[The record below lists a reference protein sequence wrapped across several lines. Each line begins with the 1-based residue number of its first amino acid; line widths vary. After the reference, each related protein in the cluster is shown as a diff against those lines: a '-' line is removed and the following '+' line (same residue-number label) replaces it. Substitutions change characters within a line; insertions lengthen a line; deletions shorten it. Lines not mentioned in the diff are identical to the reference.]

1 MGETFEIERSGAGEG
16 SKGRPC
22 PACGKM
28 MAPTDVVCIACGFD
42 TRTGVNVPAA
52 VATATTAAT
61 STAEAMT
68 KTSSAG
74 AEPSSTLADAS
85 GAGIS
90 GAEAMHAEA
99 AKEDAQ
105 PISPDSKPG
114 LNVLLGIG
122 GVAAV
127 CALVVIAAGAPVGA
141 GLWIISGRVLLGI
154 YDVAIHTG
162 TGVVAVVL
170 AGLLLKKPVG
180 RLDLAAGRMLVAFSV
195 FLLVSKVQP
204 GALGWFGVL
213 LMMLMGAAAYW
224 VSLLLLF
231 RRNVQ
236 ETHTIACAHAGL
248 YIIVWLGTS
257 LGLVLDA
264 AEKQLPRA
272 PTPAPPAQVQ
282 GP

>member
-16 SKGRPC
+16 SNGRPC

-52 VATATTAAT
+52 VAS
-61 STAEAMT
+61 STAEAAG
-68 KTSSAG
+68 KTAPASGAG
-74 AEPSSTLADAS
+74 EAS
-85 GAGIS
+85 GGAGIS

-105 PISPDSKPG
+105 AISPDSKPG

-141 GLWIISGRVLLGI
+141 GLWIVSGRVLLGL
-154 YDVAIHTG
+154 YDIAIHTG

-180 RLDLAAGRMLVAFSV
+180 RLDLAAGRMLLAFSV
-195 FLLVSKVQP
+195 FLLVSKIQP

-213 LMMLMGAAAYW
+213 MMMLMGAAAYW

-248 YIIVWLGTS
+248 YIVVWLGTS

>member
-1 MGETFEIERSGAGEG
+1 
-16 SKGRPC
+16 
-22 PACGKM
+22 
-28 MAPTDVVCIACGFD
+28 MALTDVVCIACGFD
-42 TRTGVNVPAA
+42 TRTGVTAPAA
-52 VATATTAAT
+52 VAATGSSGVESASKTAPASAGDFATATATATAA
-61 STAEAMT
+61 AV
-68 KTSSAG
+68 
-74 AEPSSTLADAS
+74 
-85 GAGIS
+85 GAGVS

-105 PISPDSKPG
+105 PISPDAKPG
-114 LNVLLGIG
+114 LKVLLGVG
-122 GVAAV
+122 AAAAV
-127 CALVVIAAGAPVGA
+127 CALVVIAAGAPAGA
-141 GLWIISGRVLLGI
+141 GLWIISGRVLLGV
-154 YDVAIHTG
+154 YDIAIHTG

-170 AGLLLKKPVG
+170 AGLFLKKRVG

-195 FLLVSKVQP
+195 FLLVSKIQP

-213 LMMLMGAAAYW
+213 LMMLMGAGAYW

-248 YIIVWLGTS
+248 YILVWLGTS

-264 AEKQLPRA
+264 AEKKLPSA
-272 PTPAPPAQVQ
+272 PPPPPAQVQ

>member
-1 MGETFEIERSGAGEG
+1 
-16 SKGRPC
+16 
-22 PACGKM
+22 
-28 MAPTDVVCIACGFD
+28 MAPKDVVCIACGFD

-52 VATATTAAT
+52 VATPTTTA
-61 STAEAMT
+61 
-68 KTSSAG
+68 SSA
-74 AEPSSTLADAS
+74 ADTASKTAPAS
-85 GAGIS
+85 GGGVVSGDAGIS

-99 AKEDAQ
+99 AKDDAK

-114 LNVLLGIG
+114 LSVLLGIG
-122 GVAAV
+122 GVAAL

-224 VSLLLLF
+224 VSVLLLF

-248 YIIVWLGTS
+248 YIVVWLGTS
-257 LGLVLDA
+257 LGLALDA

>member
-1 MGETFEIERSGAGEG
+1 
-16 SKGRPC
+16 
-22 PACGKM
+22 
-28 MAPTDVVCIACGFD
+28 MASTDVVCIACGFD
-42 TRTGVNVPAA
+42 TRTGLSTPAA
-52 VATATTAAT
+52 VATATASTT
-61 STAEAMT
+61 ST
-68 KTSSAG
+68 
-74 AEPSSTLADAS
+74 
-85 GAGIS
+85 GAGEAGSKTASVGAVPMAASVESKGATIS

-195 FLLVSKVQP
+195 FLLVSKIQP
-204 GALGWFGVL
+204 GALGWFGLL

-224 VSLLLLF
+224 VTLLLLF

-248 YIIVWLGTS
+248 YIVVWLGTS
-257 LGLVLDA
+257 LGLALDA